1 MSGALSFHMGLAAEH
16 RVAALYQD
24 RGCYLLAERW
34 RCAYGEID
42 LIFQDPKT
50 GGLIFAEV
58 KKSRSIAAAAA
69 RLTPAQIRLIY
80 HAAQLFVPD
89 QPLGQL
95 TEMRFDAALVDVAGF
110 VEIVENAFMDLA

>member
-1 MSGALSFHMGLAAEH
+1 MSGALSFHAGLAAEH
-16 RVAALYQD
+16 RVSALYQD

-58 KKSRSIAAAAA
+58 KKAGA
-69 RLTPAQIRLIY
+69 LP
-80 HAAQLFVPD
+80 QLL
-89 QPLGQL
+89 LG
-95 TEMRFDAALVDVAGF
+95 
-110 VEIVENAFMDLA
+110 

>member
-1 MSGALSFHMGLAAEH
+1 M
-16 RVAALYQD
+16 YQD
-24 RGCYLLAERW
+24 LGCYLLAERW

-69 RLTPAQIRLIY
+69 RLTPAQIRRIY
-80 HAAQLFVPD
+80 HTARLFVPD

-95 TEMRFDAALVDVAGF
+95 TEVRFDAALVDVAGF
-110 VEIVENAFMDLA
+110 VKIVENAFMDLA

>member
-1 MSGALSFHMGLAAEH
+1 MSGALSFHAGLAAEN
-16 RVAALYQD
+16 RVAALYLD

-34 RCAYGEID
+34 RCLYGEID
-42 LIFQDPKT
+42 LISQDPKT

-69 RLTPAQIRLIY
+69 RLTLTQIRRIY
-80 HAAQLFVPD
+80 HAAQLSVAD

-95 TEMRFDAALVDVAGF
+95 TEMRFDAALVGVAGF
-110 VEIVENAFMDLA
+110 VEIVDDAFMDLA